1 VLRNAIVFLA
11 VFCLADWVLVQDI
24 GLFGGL
30 GTDPNSMIPLLLLVI
45 AGYLALVPARA
56 VQPTKTLAPAP
67 TEAPAQTVVP
77 AQTAGAV
84 PVGTAAGEGWRN
96 RLRPAALRR
105 AIGAASGR
113 SVVSAGAVGVILLG
127 AVPMAAAQASRTAD
141 PIVAES
147 IAGPS
152 GP

>member
-1 VLRNAIVFLA
+1 V
-11 VFCLADWVLVQDI
+11 
-24 GLFGGL
+24 
-30 GTDPNSMIPLLLLVI
+30 
-45 AGYLALVPARA
+45 VPAQIVA
-56 VQPTKTLAPAP
+56 A
-67 TEAPAQTVVP
+67 AQTTLPGQAVAP

-84 PVGTAAGEGWRN
+84 PAGTAAGEGWRN
-96 RLRPAALRR
+96 RFRPAALRR